1 MFIYDWLVEHHLW
14 TSILVMLAAMATLLG
29 GTLYLVHAERKI
41 SAYMQDR
48 IGPNRLGWGGVFQPM
63 ADGAKI
69 FLKEDI
75 IPARVDKLFFVLAPG
90 IAAGT
95 ALFALAVV
103 PLGHTT
109 PPPRAVAVAPINP
122 TLPADQ
128 MPDVL
133 RSRAESEAAAKA
145 RLAGD
150 TQRWLDTPQI
160 MIAPGVDI
168 GILFVFAVSSL
179 AVYGVILGG
188 WSSNN
193 KYSLLGSLRS
203 SAQIISYEIP
213 LGTSILAVLL
223 YSRSLNLETVIDSQV
238 GPAGIGW
245 HILYQPLTF
254 LMFMTAVFAECNRL
268 PFDLPEAEQE
278 LVGGYHTEYS
288 SLKFVMFYLG
298 EYIHMVTTSFL
309 MVVLFFGGWH
319 LPWVS
324 SVGGDGVLNYVIK
337 VLVIGGKV
345 SFFILFFMLIRWTI
359 PRFRYD
365 QLMGLAWRTL
375 IPLSL
380 VNLVVVMVVR
390 EMNWSPWLLLPLQV
404 ALLVGAAAVALRRRA
419 APTIVRTGKHPAL
432 IAVD

>member
-1 MFIYDWLVEHHLW
+1 MMIDWLWAHHLVVPL
-14 TSILVMLAAMATLLG
+14 IVMVLAMGTLLG

-48 IGPNRLGWGGVFQPM
+48 IGPNRLGWGGVFQPI

-69 FLKEDI
+69 FLKEDLV
-75 IPARVDKLFFVLAPG
+75 PAHVDKLFFMTAPG

-95 ALFALAVV
+95 ALLALAVV
-103 PLGHTT
+103 PLGPTA
-109 PPPRAVAVAPINP
+109 PPPAPVAVQVAPNSP
-122 TLPADQ
+122 G
-128 MPDVL
+128 
-133 RSRAESEAAAKA
+133 RAEAEQAAAEKFQ
-145 RLAGD
+145 RLETAYHN
-150 TQRWLDTPQI
+150 TPKI

-168 GILFVFAVSSL
+168 GLLFNFAVGSL
-179 AVYGVILGG
+179 AVYGIILGG

-213 LGTSILAVLL
+213 MGTAILAVLL
-223 YSRSLNLETVIDSQV
+223 YTGSLNLEKAIDSQA
-238 GPAGIGW
+238 GPGGIGW
-245 HILYQPLTF
+245 HIIYQPLTF

-288 SLKFVMFYLG
+288 SLKFVLFYLG
-298 EYIHMVTTSFL
+298 EYIHMVTVSFL
-309 MVVLFFGGWH
+309 MTVLFFGGWH

-324 SVGGDGVLNYVIK
+324 DIGGAGSVLNSVVRFLIMA
-337 VLVIGGKV
+337 GKV
-345 SFFILFFMLIRWTI
+345 SFFILFFMLIRWTL

-380 VNLVVVMVVR
+380 VNLVLVMIVR
-390 EMNWSPWLLLPLQV
+390 ELNWSHWLLLPIQI
-404 ALLVGAAAVALRRRA
+404 ALLIGAAALTLRRSKPPA
-419 APTIVRTGKHPAL
+419 VIRTGKHPSL
-432 IAVD
+432 IGVGE